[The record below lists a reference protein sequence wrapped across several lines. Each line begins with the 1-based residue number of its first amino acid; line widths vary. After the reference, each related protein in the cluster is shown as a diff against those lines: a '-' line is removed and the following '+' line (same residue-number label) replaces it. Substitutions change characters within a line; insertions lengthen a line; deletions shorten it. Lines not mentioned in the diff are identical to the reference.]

1 MVHERDVRETLR
13 PKPRPPKL
21 LTVRDLVPELEVPK
35 LRTPEQP
42 DMYSR
47 RVLLEQCVC
56 KCMLP
61 TGGQNVSDK
70 SAL

>member
-1 MVHERDVRETLR
+1 MVHERDVRDMLR

-21 LTVRDLVPELEVPK
+21 LTAIDLEPELEVPK

-42 DMYSR
+42 DMYPK
-47 RVLLEQCVC
+47 RVLLKQSVC
-56 KCMLP
+56 NCMLP
-61 TGGQNVSDK
+61 TGGQDGSDK